1 MERLFVLKDAEES
14 EELLYSG
21 QTLKNPFLEVDQS
34 MTPFG
39 TPIPFEVMGDS
50 DCIMK
55 NGVYQEV
62 TTKWQTITRMSSYCE
77 KSIDE
82 LRFEDYCCWKAVE
95 YRNRVFVSHVDN
107 LIVDLN
113 QPSAPKCIP
122 AFWPLPSI
130 TLVTQAD
137 SRRNSGAKPASDFL
151 ISSDGNFCSEGDRDF
166 VLNPKQPCPEDS
178 CVGKEPLSTVTGKLQ
193 LRDTLVQNIVK
204 CRKIQNSLYRLV
216 LLKLQSHVT
225 AVTRDHTDSNCK
237 ETSASTI
244 EQSGANEN
252 ITAGDPSLEDVTG
265 SVHGA
270 SEVLTTESEVEG
282 LNDSLVCPSEKNEE
296 ENAGYAASDVVGAE
310 LNIVP
315 EVPTMESEI
324 NTSGES
330 DVSKAANEN
339 SSSVQESEGDSVRFI
354 SKSSLCTSTQASSSV
369 SSSGD
374 VSSHKSQVSRLCRR
388 AFLCDLKEP
397 LDTLVRCTDIQR
409 SLFHNLTIVSTT
421 SSEEAVVISQR
432 KKHSCLNNSKET
444 DEFTDNSFWRHI
456 PHGRGTLKTASG
468 EPIYS
473 GDWCKGKRHGKGK
486 GVIFSL
492 STSGNV
498 AAEHGVYSGEWK
510 DNMRHGRGNMM
521 FFSGAVYDGQWKFD
535 EMTGYGTLTLPDGSI
550 QEGIWRDGKLH
561 GCAVFTWPHG
571 VSEYREYDATRGQL
585 SSCTRERQTTNSMP
599 QMVSIYPQLLSFQ
612 GTLSELIR
620 ERHFLRKDVAA
631 LKKENA
637 EMITKAQI
645 HTFEFRKRYQE
656 QMVTSYEKERNEA
669 EKALKAATEE
679 AAQLKK
685 ELEET
690 KAALVCQICFS
701 RPRDCI
707 LLPCS
712 HLLYCRDCVSE
723 QRKNGDSRCPTCRGT
738 INSEILCNINHPL

>member
-1 MERLFVLKDAEES
+1 MSRLYTASLLMLPITAEHRLLATVNLITKLSCLVCIVLFFTLARHCLFVF
-14 EELLYSG
+14 
-21 QTLKNPFLEVDQS
+21 T
-34 MTPFG
+34 
-39 TPIPFEVMGDS
+39 
-50 DCIMK
+50 
-55 NGVYQEV
+55 
-62 TTKWQTITRMSSYCE
+62 
-77 KSIDE
+77 
-82 LRFEDYCCWKAVE
+82 
-95 YRNRVFVSHVDN
+95 
-107 LIVDLN
+107 
-113 QPSAPKCIP
+113 
-122 AFWPLPSI
+122 
-130 TLVTQAD
+130 D

-432 KKHSCLNNSKET
+432 KKHSCLNNSKGEI
-444 DEFTDNSFWRHI
+444 N
-456 PHGRGTLKTASG
+456 GNYKAS
-468 EPIYS
+468 
-473 GDWCKGKRHGKGK
+473 
-486 GVIFSL
+486 IFF
-492 STSGNV
+492 
-498 AAEHGVYSGEWK
+498 K
-510 DNMRHGRGNMM
+510 
-521 FFSGAVYDGQWKFD
+521 
-535 EMTGYGTLTLPDGSI
+535 
-550 QEGIWRDGKLH
+550 
-561 GCAVFTWPHG
+561 
-571 VSEYREYDATRGQL
+571 
-585 SSCTRERQTTNSMP
+585 
-599 QMVSIYPQLLSFQ
+599 
-612 GTLSELIR
+612 
-620 ERHFLRKDVAA
+620 
-631 LKKENA
+631 
-637 EMITKAQI
+637 
-645 HTFEFRKRYQE
+645 
-656 QMVTSYEKERNEA
+656 
-669 EKALKAATEE
+669 
-679 AAQLKK
+679 
-685 ELEET
+685 
-690 KAALVCQICFS
+690 
-701 RPRDCI
+701 
-707 LLPCS
+707 
-712 HLLYCRDCVSE
+712 
-723 QRKNGDSRCPTCRGT
+723 
-738 INSEILCNINHPL
+738 